1 MCKNKVKFG
10 GDGRFK
16 QACRLKICKNRVDK
30 DKNLPRRKNEENLS
44 ERRKIVRAIKPS
56 QRSKK
61 ITVKFEVAEALV
73 RDLKPIIFSEDSD
86 DTDDLE
92 EDSQDTSN
100 EDISTRGRKR
110 RCKGHFANFS

>member
-1 MCKNKVKFG
+1 MGKFG

-30 DKNLPRRKNEENLS
+30 DKNLPRGKNEENLS

-61 ITVKFEVAEALV
+61 ITVKFEVAEALI
-73 RDLKPIIFSEDSD
+73 RDLKPIIYSEDSD

-92 EDSQDTSN
+92 VDSQDTSY